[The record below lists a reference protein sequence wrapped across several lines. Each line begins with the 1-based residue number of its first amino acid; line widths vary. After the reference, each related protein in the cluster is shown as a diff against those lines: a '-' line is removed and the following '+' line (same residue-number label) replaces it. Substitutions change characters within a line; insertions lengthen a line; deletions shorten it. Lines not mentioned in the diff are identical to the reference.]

1 MLYDIKIDF
10 AGASGS
16 TVIPDVGSFNFTVS
30 NLGGV
35 NLTTSNPRLLPTS
48 GNFNGFG
55 SLRVANTGYSI
66 GTDAFRIEVW
76 FYVPYYPGPTF
87 GRLLTLPGDITI
99 QTSQS
104 GGLLTLT
111 SVAGGFS
118 ESTPCPYGEWHRL
131 ILIRQSDGA
140 DMRITGIL
148 DTNIWFSRIDNTN
161 YTSTVTWV
169 GSTDPTP
176 FPSQLFFGQ
185 VALFHLQTDTT
196 GGNPAG
202 RVEPPTIS
210 TTLSEGTTQQVL
222 NNHFTGEDPR
232 LVRVPYSSTD
242 RANGEWDLVS
252 GFSAGFQIP
261 RVRVRCDNSAGLK
274 HTRNDDI
281 GDSSFY
287 TNVSPRIWLDWEGGL
302 QSQEW
307 LNYDPH
313 YFLFYRSTKKK
324 RKWNDPSRPEKK
336 ARGLFTTYVHPANY
350 VNNVN
355 VSMVTN
361 MGGGEVDFSKYADNG
376 NRASEWRVPSKRF
389 TKIDISDSNDVA
401 NPFNAWQY
409 YRNSGQTLFPISYND
424 WYNSAYQSIGSKP
437 TFNNSGFMSLPKK
450 CLSLRFCIA
459 VRDPLEPNRLV
470 FGPMS
475 ERVMIYPI
483 LGYFTNGAM
492 EDEPWYYRWG
502 AVIKS

>member
-1 MLYDIKIDF
+1 LLYDIKIDF

-16 TVIPDVGSFNFTVS
+16 TNIPDVGSFNFTVLNVGS
-30 NLGGV
+30 V
-35 NLTTSNPRLLPTS
+35 TLTTSNPRLLPTS
-48 GNFNGFG
+48 GNFNGFDN
-55 SLRVANTGYSI
+55 LRVVNTGYSI

-118 ESTPCPYGEWHRL
+118 EATPCPYGEWHRL
-131 ILIRQSDGA
+131 ILIRQSEGA

-148 DTNIWFSRIDNTN
+148 DANIWFSRIDNSN
-161 YTSTVTWV
+161 YTSTTTWV
-169 GSTDPTP
+169 GSTEDPITTIK
-176 FPSQLFFGQ
+176 FFGQ

-196 GGNPAG
+196 GDNPAG

-242 RANGEWDLVS
+242 SVIGEWDLVS

-261 RVRVRCDNSAGLK
+261 RVRVRCDNSAGLQ

-281 GDSSFY
+281 GDPSFY
-287 TNVSPRIWLDWEGGL
+287 TNASPRIWLDWEGGL

-336 ARGLFTTYVHPANY
+336 ARGVFTTYVHPANY
-350 VNNVN
+350 VNGVN

-361 MGGGEVDFSKYADNG
+361 MGVGEANFSSYADNG

-389 TKIDISDSNDVA
+389 TKIDISDSDDVS

-409 YRNSGQTLFPISYND
+409 YKNLNQTLFPISYD
-424 WYNSAYQSIGSKP
+424 GWYAPNYQSIGTKRV
-437 TFNNSGFMSLPKK
+437 GGDRSLLKK

-459 VRDPLEPNRLV
+459 VRDPLQPNRLV

-483 LGYFTNGAM
+483 LGYFLSNGT
-492 EDEPWYYRWG
+492 PNQPFYYRWG